1 MISDDD
7 LLLFHWQDGL
17 DDTRRH
23 EIADALARDAAL
35 GARYARLVAELA
47 RFGHVPEPQIDAVLQ
62 ARWARAIRDDASKQ
76 RARPRWFVPLALAA
90 GVGAPRS

>member
-62 ARWARAIRDDASKQ
+62 ARWARAADRDADTGRGFAARRRGAHRAQ
-76 RARPRWFVPLALAA
+76 RARAS
-90 GVGAPRS
+90 G

>member
-23 EIADALARDAAL
+23 EIADAC
-35 GARYARLVAELA
+35 
-47 RFGHVPEPQIDAVLQ
+47 H
-62 ARWARAIRDDASKQ
+62 
-76 RARPRWFVPLALAA
+76 PR
-90 GVGAPRS
+90 